1 MQLYIKIRRAMMATV
16 FLPIILMAD
25 DGGNA
30 DLIDPAT
37 FPRPSMQAVRITDE
51 IVIDGFI
58 DEPAWMLADSVSDFY
73 QNKPIPGAPVS
84 ERTVARLI
92 YDDKYLYISAVC
104 YDSEPD
110 KIIIESLEQEFD
122 SQNSDAFAFALDTFN
137 DRRKGFVF
145 LFNPKGAIKDMQVN
159 NDGAGVNRAWEGI
172 VYPSARI
179 FKGGW
184 VLEVAVPFNTLRFEQ
199 KEDAQEWGINFM
211 RRIRRNNEDAYWA
224 PMETHDLL
232 IRINKVGSLKGLADI
247 APSRNLSIKPFV
259 ISDRPLDKAGTKS
272 DDIGVD
278 LKYGLTSSLTLDLT
292 YNTDFSQVEADDE
305 RINLTRF
312 PLFFPEKRDFF
323 LENSDIFTF
332 GDIRKYGYR
341 LSPGRY
347 TRDFFLFHSRRIG
360 LSDGQRIP
368 ILGGGRLSGNIGG
381 TEIGIL
387 NMTTE
392 RAGDQLSQNFGVLRL
407 RRPILEKSNLGVMI
421 VNQSDGQNQNQN
433 VGVDANFEL
442 FKRLV
447 IYSYHAWTLGEGD
460 GIDNSASR
468 IAVAWRDT
476 FWNTG
481 FYLKRAGELFDPQ
494 VGYIKRSNIN
504 ESYGTIGFHKRY
516 RNRPILEINPYVE
529 ANQVERSDGHLETR
543 NLSLG
548 LDVLF
553 LNGAKLMSKL
563 NSNFEDVPYSFVLYG
578 STVTEGDYSFNGYSS
593 HFISNQSLPISATI
607 GFSGGGFYGGTN
619 NSTTFKAKLRKDY
632 RFSLEVGVQRNE
644 IRLGGIST
652 LASTYSAKFKF
663 NLSTTLLNSLYM
675 QYNEADKRLITNAR
689 INIIHAPLSDLFLV
703 YSELLDMSN
712 SNKRTGYVA
721 LKFTKLFGI

>member
-1 MQLYIKIRRAMMATV
+1 VCMKIIQAIKVTV
-16 FLPIILMAD
+16 FLPNLLMSDARGDADII
-25 DGGNA
+25 NS
-30 DLIDPAT
+30 AT
-37 FPRPSMQAVRITDE
+37 FPRPSIQAVRINDE
-51 IVIDGFI
+51 IIINGFL
-58 DEPAWMLADSVSDFY
+58 DEPAWMLADSVTEFY

-84 ERTVARLI
+84 ERTVARVI
-92 YDDKYLYISAVC
+92 YDDKFLYISAVC

-110 KIIIESLEQEFD
+110 KIIVESLEQEFD

-137 DRRKGFVF
+137 DKRRGFVF

-172 VYPSARI
+172 VYPGARI
-179 FKGGW
+179 FDGGW
-184 VLEVAVPFNTLRFEQ
+184 VVEVAVPFNTLRFEE
-199 KEDAQEWGINFM
+199 KEHDQDWGINFM

-232 IRINKVGSLKGLADI
+232 IRINKVGSLKGLANI
-247 APSRNLSIKPFV
+247 APSRNLSIKPFAV
-259 ISDRPLDKAGTKS
+259 SDRQLNDAGTQS
-272 DDIGVD
+272 DDIGLD

-332 GDIRKYGYR
+332 GDISKYGYR

-360 LSDGQRIP
+360 LSDGQPIP

-392 RAGDQLSQNFGVLRL
+392 RRGDQLSQDFGVLRL
-407 RRPILEKSNLGVMI
+407 RRTIFEKSSLGAMI
-421 VNQSDGQNQNQN
+421 VNRSDNESQNRN
-433 VGVDANFEL
+433 VGIDANFEL
-442 FKRLV
+442 FKRLL
-447 IYSYHAWTLGEGD
+447 IYSYHALTVGEGD

-481 FYLKRAGELFDPQ
+481 FYLKRAGESFDPQ
-494 VGYIKRSNIN
+494 VGYIKRSNVN

-516 RNRPILEINPYVE
+516 RNRPILEINPYLE
-529 ANQVERSDGHLETR
+529 GNQIERSDGHLETQ
-543 NLSLG
+543 NISIG
-548 LDVLF
+548 LDVVF
-553 LNGAKLMSKL
+553 LNGARLMSKL
-563 NSNFEDVPYSFVLYG
+563 NKNFEDVPYSFELYG
-578 STVTEGDYSFNGYSS
+578 STVTEGDYNFNGYSS
-593 HFISNQSLPISATI
+593 HFISNQSLPISASI
-607 GFSGGGFYGGTN
+607 GFSGGGFYGGKN
-619 NSTTFKAKLRKDY
+619 NSTIFKAKLRKDY
-632 RFSLEVGVQRNE
+632 RFSLEVGAQRNE
-644 IRLGGIST
+644 IRLGAMST
-652 LASTYSAKFKF
+652 LANTYSVKFKF
-663 NLSTTLLNSLYM
+663 NLSTTLLNSVYM